1 MNCIGVLDKCCLEKL
16 SLHLASHDA
25 RHFAID
31 PLSLLIDDRAALE
44 GVDGD
49 DLEPLEETLVVDP
62 VAAPLKEVVLIGVV
76 VLDEHFPFLIFL
88 TKEGAGM
95 RNDFIIEDAGT

>member
-1 MNCIGVLDKCCLEKL
+1 MNIVG
-16 SLHLASHDA
+16 LHLPSHDA
-25 RHFAID
+25 RHFVVD
-31 PLSLLIDDRAALE
+31 PVSLLLIEDRAALE

-49 DLEPLEETLVVDP
+49 DLEPLEEILVVDP

-88 TKEGAGM
+88 TKEGASM